1 MSKAVFNGANVL
13 LVLEITMTFAVTVG
27 RFLIGLYFL
36 LPGISKIT
44 GYADTLSY
52 MSLHNIQLPEVLL
65 PVTIVLQ
72 VAGGLMLI
80 LGLRVGQV
88 ALVLAALTLIINIGM
103 HDFWNVYEGVSR
115 AHETQNFVKNLAI
128 FAGLLV
134 LSGAKDLPQHRLF
147 GDR

>member
-1 MSKAVFNGANVL
+1 
-13 LVLEITMTFAVTVG
+13 MTFAVTLG
-27 RFLIGLYFL
+27 RFLVGLYFF

-52 MSLHNIQLPEVLL
+52 TSLHNIPAPEVLL

-72 VAGGLMLI
+72 VGGGVMLM

-88 ALVLAALTLIINIGM
+88 ALVLAALTLTINLGM
-103 HDFWNVYEGVSR
+103 HDFWNVYEGVSQ

-128 FAGLLV
+128 LAGLLV
-134 LSGAKDLPQHRLF
+134 LSGAEELPQHRLL
-147 GDR
+147 GNR

>member
-1 MSKAVFNGANVL
+1 
-13 LVLEITMTFAVTVG
+13 MTFAVTLG
-27 RFLIGLYFL
+27 RFLLGLYFF

-44 GYADTLSY
+44 SYANTLSY
-52 MSLHNIQLPEVLL
+52 MSLHKIPLPEILL

-72 VAGGLMLI
+72 VVGGLMLM

-88 ALVLAALTLIINIGM
+88 ALALAALTLTINLGM
-103 HDFWNVYEGVSR
+103 HDFWNVYEGVSQ

-134 LSGAKDLPQHRLF
+134 LSGAEDLPQHRLF
-147 GDR
+147 RRR

>member
-1 MSKAVFNGANVL
+1 M
-13 LVLEITMTFAVTVG
+13 VLEITMTFAISLG
-27 RFLIGLYFL
+27 RFLLGLYFF

-44 GYADTLSY
+44 GYADMLSY
-52 MSLHNIQLPEVLL
+52 MSLHNIPLPEVLL
-65 PVTIVLQ
+65 PVIIGLQ
-72 VAGGLMLI
+72 VAGGLMLM

-103 HDFWNVYEGVSR
+103 HDFWNVYEGVSQ

-134 LSGAKDLPQHRLF
+134 LSGAEDLPQRRLF
-147 GDR
+147 GSR

>member
-1 MSKAVFNGANVL
+1 
-13 LVLEITMTFAVTVG
+13 MTFAVTLG
-27 RFLIGLYFL
+27 RFLLGLYFF
-36 LPGISKIT
+36 LPGISKIM

-52 MSLHNIQLPEVLL
+52 MTLHNIPLPEVLL

-72 VAGGLMLI
+72 VAGGLMLM

-88 ALVLAALTLIINIGM
+88 ALVLGALTLIINLGM

-115 AHETQNFVKNLAI
+115 ANETQNLVKNLAI

-134 LSGAKDLPQHRLF
+134 LSSAEDLPQHRLF
-147 GDR
+147 CSR

>member
-27 RFLIGLYFL
+27 RFLLGLYFF

-52 MSLHNIQLPEVLL
+52 MSLHNIPLPEVLL

-72 VAGGLMLI
+72 VVGGLMLM

-88 ALVLAALTLIINIGM
+88 ALVRT
-103 HDFWNVYEGVSR
+103 SR
-115 AHETQNFVKNLAI
+115 THI
-128 FAGLLV
+128 
-134 LSGAKDLPQHRLF
+134 DY
-147 GDR
+147 